1 MALIELIDVTKK
13 FGSHVVLDGVNFA
26 LDANERVAVIGKNGG
41 GKSTLI
47 KIVAGLC
54 ETDEG
59 RVITQNGLNIQML
72 AQTPKFEDNLSVK
85 DALRRELAEI
95 YAALSEYDAISSKIA
110 AQPENKE
117 LLARQDELIKFIEA
131 KDGWQIDNKI
141 EQVLQNFGLKI
152 YENRSVC
159 TLSGGEIRRVALGA
173 LVLKKPD
180 VLLLDEPTNHLDVYM
195 VKFLEDM
202 LLSSKQTIVF
212 ISHDRYFIDRLATR
226 SIEIEEGKISNFDGG
241 YENYLRRKQEMLA
254 SLEKSHETLLKQLR
268 AEEEWLHRGVK
279 ARLKRNEGRKARI
292 MQMRQ
297 DAKKNPG
304 AIRRVRLELERAS
317 RSFNGTGGDNRKKM
331 LFECTNIGKILNG
344 KVLFKGFSARVLQ
357 GERIGIVGANGAGK
371 STLLKIL
378 LGRSKIDAGE
388 IKRGEIRIGY
398 FDQTRS
404 GITDDKSIIEIF
416 CPNGGDHIN
425 VRGSYMHVYGYLKN
439 FLFPKEFLDKPIG
452 VLSGGEKN
460 RLALAKLFTEQYDC
474 LILDEPTNDLDIATI
489 NILEDYLLSF
499 EGAVII
505 VSHDRYFIDKITNK
519 LWVFEKNGT
528 IDQIQMPYSQYLEF
542 EDEMAEI
549 DQIEADAGAGAS
561 ADEGGRENKKEK
573 TSAAKLSYKQ
583 NKILEEYPAKIEAI
597 EARIKELNHALSTP
611 EIYQKLGMQGL
622 FEELEEKRGTLN
634 SMENEYY
641 EVLSLAESLK

>member
-41 GKSTLI
+41 GKSTLM
-47 KIVAGLC
+47 KIIAGLC
-54 ETDEG
+54 EIDEG
-59 RVITQNGLNIQML
+59 RVITQNGLNVQML
-72 AQTPKFEDNLSVK
+72 AQTPKFNENLSVK

-195 VKFLEDM
+195 VKFLEEM

-241 YENYLRRKQEMLA
+241 YENYLRRKQEMLT

-416 CPNGGDHIN
+416 CPNGGDHIS

-549 DQIEADAGAGAS
+549 DQIEADAGTSAS

>member
-59 RVITQNGLNIQML
+59 RIITQNGLNVQML

-226 SIEIEEGKISNFDGG
+226 SIELEEGKISNFDGG

-416 CPNGGDHIN
+416 CPNGGDHIS

-439 FLFPKEFLDKPIG
+439 FLFPKEFLDKPVG

-549 DQIEADAGAGAS
+549 DQIETDAGAS
-561 ADEGGRENKKEK
+561 TDESGRENKKEK

>member
-26 LDANERVAVIGKNGG
+26 LDTNERVAVIGKNGG
-41 GKSTLI
+41 GKSTLM
-47 KIVAGLC
+47 KIIAGLC

-72 AQTPKFEDNLSVK
+72 AQTPKFDENLSVK

-95 YAALSEYDAISSKIA
+95 YAALSEYDAISSEIA

-195 VKFLEDM
+195 VKFLEEM

-241 YENYLRRKQEMLA
+241 YENYLRRKQEMLT

-416 CPNGGDHIN
+416 CPNGGDHIS

-439 FLFPKEFLDKPIG
+439 FLFPKEFLDKPVG

-549 DQIEADAGAGAS
+549 DRIEADAGAS
-561 ADEGGRENKKEK
+561 AEESGRENKKEK